1 MHAMRNIQMQSKMN
15 KPKKFKKQEWIEKNP
30 SKLVRPKRSRKQ
42 NRKGNKQLLLRLRMG
57 FQQGEE
63 DICLDI
69 LANRNLLL
77 PNTWNHSQKSYDP
90 RKKMK
95 PL

>member
-1 MHAMRNIQMQSKMN
+1 
-15 KPKKFKKQEWIEKNP
+15 
-30 SKLVRPKRSRKQ
+30 
-42 NRKGNKQLLLRLRMG
+42 MG

-69 LANRNLLL
+69 LANRSLLL

-90 RKKMK
+90 RKKNEALVKRLVFVWFELVFLSEAFQTHSKCFTKVMGI
-95 PL
+95 LGYYV